1 MIPIADFLSGDRF
14 FAGLPS
20 ESIAA
25 VASCGSEVRF
35 DRDQRVI
42 SEGAPASHFFVLRT
56 GKIAIEIDTPR
67 KGSQTIET
75 VGPGQLLGVSW
86 LVPPHRWTFGA
97 RAIEATSAIAID
109 SACLRQKCEA
119 DHDLGYELLL
129 RFSVLVRNRLQTTRL
144 LLLDMYG
151 SHAS

>member
-1 MIPIADFLSGDRF
+1 MIPIADFLADDLF
-14 FAGLPS
+14 FAGLPAK
-20 ESIAA
+20 SIDA
-25 VASCGSEVRF
+25 VASCGGEVHF
-35 DRDQRVI
+35 DTDQLVI
-42 SEGAPASHFFVLRT
+42 AEDAPADHFYVLRN
-56 GKIAIEIDTPR
+56 GKVAIEIDTPR

-97 RAIEATSAIAID
+97 RAIEPTHAIAID

-129 RFSVLVRNRLQTTRL
+129 RFSVLVRNRLQATRL